1 MALLLLANQKSVLP
15 LIMPLI
21 MLYLTVISPKDPEF
35 HLHVGG
41 LLNPIP
47 GSATTLLSLL
57 RYL

>member
-1 MALLLLANQKSVLP
+1 MALLLLANQKSVLV
-15 LIMPLI
+15 LMPLI